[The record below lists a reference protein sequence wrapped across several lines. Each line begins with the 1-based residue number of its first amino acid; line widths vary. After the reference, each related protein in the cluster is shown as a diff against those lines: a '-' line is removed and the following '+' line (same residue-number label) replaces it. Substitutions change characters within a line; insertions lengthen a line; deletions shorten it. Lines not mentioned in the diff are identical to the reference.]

1 MGKLIQVQ
9 EKNIKGFNLIELI
22 VVIAIISVISAA
34 AYPNFSSWKKARE
47 VRGAAVKIKSL
58 FTNINSQVQRGLYG
72 FVQVEVKAT
81 TGEVKVI
88 SKGMKLSTLSSK
100 IYDSE
105 DPWNTDQT
113 SRCASDQDWDDK
125 GSGSSKIIET
135 TDPEAEEKVV
145 EIPNN
150 KLEVAELKFDD
161 IAVNFEDNS
170 GTVCFSEDGTWYS
183 VAEKFESS
191 VAFYICA
198 VKNNTKCDVEDGK
211 PQPGVED
218 DLEDNLFALNW
229 SRFGNITLEK
239 WSKSKEDWIL
249 Q

>member
-9 EKNIKGFNLIELI
+9 EKNIKGFNLIELL

-72 FVQVEVKAT
+72 FVQVEVEAT

-88 SKGMKLSTLSSK
+88 SKGMKLSNLSSK
-100 IYDSE
+100 INDSE
-105 DPWNTDQT
+105 DAWNTDQT
-113 SRCASDQDWDDK
+113 SRCALDQDWDDEGMDSDGNK
-125 GSGSSKIIET
+125 S
-135 TDPEAEEKVV
+135 
-145 EIPNN
+145 N
-150 KLEVAELKFDD
+150 KLEVSWLEFDY
-161 IAVNFEDNS
+161 IAVNFEAKS
-170 GTVCFSEDGTWYS
+170 GTVCFSKDGSWYS
-183 VAEKFESS
+183 AAGEFESME
-191 VAFYICA
+191 VFYICEGKKIKCS
-198 VKNNTKCDVEDGK
+198 VKANGEPN
-211 PQPGVED
+211 
-218 DLEDNLFALNW
+218 DLKHDNLFALNW

-239 WSKSKEDWIL
+239 WSKSKSEWIL

>member
-9 EKNIKGFNLIELI
+9 EKNIKGFNLIELL

-72 FVQVEVKAT
+72 FVQVEVEAT

-88 SKGMKLSTLSSK
+88 SKGMKLSNLSSK
-100 IYDSE
+100 INTSD

-113 SRCASDQDWDDK
+113 SRCALDQDWDDEGMDLAGNK
-125 GSGSSKIIET
+125 S
-135 TDPEAEEKVV
+135 
-145 EIPNN
+145 N
-150 KLEVAELKFDD
+150 KLEVSGLKFDY
-161 IAVNFEDNS
+161 IAVNFEDES
-170 GTVCFSEDGTWYS
+170 GTVCFSKDGSWYS
-183 VAEKFESS
+183 TAEEFESIE
-191 VAFYICA
+191 VFYICEGKKIKCS
-198 VKNNTKCDVEDGK
+198 VKANGEPN
-211 PQPGVED
+211 
-218 DLEDNLFALNW
+218 DLKHDNLFALNW

-239 WSKSKEDWIL
+239 WSKSKSEWIL

>member
-9 EKNIKGFNLIELI
+9 EKNIKGFNLIELL

-88 SKGMKLSTLSSK
+88 SKGMKLSNLSSK
-100 IYDSE
+100 IYNSD
-105 DPWNTDQT
+105 DAWNTDQT
-113 SRCASDQDWDDK
+113 SRCALDQDWDDEGMDSDGNK
-125 GSGSSKIIET
+125 S
-135 TDPEAEEKVV
+135 
-145 EIPNN
+145 N
-150 KLEVAELKFDD
+150 KLEVSWLKFDD
-161 IAVNFEDNS
+161 IAVNFEAKS
-170 GTVCFSEDGTWYS
+170 GTVCFSKDGSWYS
-183 VAEKFESS
+183 AAGEFESME
-191 VAFYICA
+191 VFYICEGKKIKCS
-198 VKNNTKCDVEDGK
+198 VKTNGEPN
-211 PQPGVED
+211 
-218 DLEDNLFALNW
+218 DLKHDNLFALNW

-239 WSKSKEDWIL
+239 WSKSKSEWIL

>member
-1 MGKLIQVQ
+1 MQVQ
-9 EKNIKGFNLIELI
+9 EKNIKGFNLIELL

-88 SKGMKLSTLSSK
+88 SKGMKLSNLAQK
-100 IYDSE
+100 INDSE
-105 DPWNTDQT
+105 DDWNTDQT
-113 SRCASDQDWDDK
+113 LRCALVQDWDDEGNK
-125 GSGSSKIIET
+125 S
-135 TDPEAEEKVV
+135 
-145 EIPNN
+145 N
-150 KLEVAELKFDD
+150 KLEVNSLKFDD
-161 IAVNFEDNS
+161 IAVNFEKKS
-170 GTVCFSEDGTWYS
+170 GTVCFSKDGSWYS
-183 VAEKFESS
+183 TAEEFDSS
-191 VAFYICA
+191 GAFYICE
-198 VKNNTKCDVEDGK
+198 VKEIKCDVKEDGD
-211 PQPGVED
+211 PN
-218 DLEDNLFALNW
+218 DLDHDNLFALNW

-239 WSKSKEDWIL
+239 WSKSKSEWIL

>member
-9 EKNIKGFNLIELI
+9 EKNIKGFNLIELL

-58 FTNINSQVQRGLYG
+58 FSNINSQVQRGLYG

-100 IYDSE
+100 IYKSD
-105 DPWNTDQT
+105 DAWNTDQT
-113 SRCASDQDWDDK
+113 SRCAIDQDWDDN
-125 GSGSSKIIET
+125 GSPKIIEK
-135 TDPEAEEKVV
+135 TDPENEDEVVV
-145 EIPNN
+145 EIIPNN
-150 KLEVAELKFDD
+150 KLEVAELKYDV
-161 IAVNFEDNS
+161 AVNFEAKS
-170 GTVCFSEDGTWYS
+170 GTVCFSKDGSWYS
-183 VAEKFESS
+183 AAEEFESS
-191 VAFYICA
+191 GVFYICEGKKIKCS
-198 VKNNTKCDVEDGK
+198 VKTDGD
-211 PQPGVED
+211 PN
-218 DLEDNLFALNW
+218 DLKHDNLFALNW

-239 WSKSKEDWIL
+239 WSKSKSEWIL

>member
-9 EKNIKGFNLIELI
+9 EKNIKGFNLIELL

-58 FTNINSQVQRGLYG
+58 FSNINSQVQRGLYG

-88 SKGMKLSTLSSK
+88 SKGMKLSNLSSK
-100 IYDSE
+100 IYKSD
-105 DPWNTDQT
+105 DAWNTDQT
-113 SRCASDQDWDDK
+113 SRCALDQDWDDEGMDLAGNK
-125 GSGSSKIIET
+125 S
-135 TDPEAEEKVV
+135 
-145 EIPNN
+145 N
-150 KLEVAELKFDD
+150 KLEVSGLKFYD
-161 IAVNFEDNS
+161 IAVNFEDKS
-170 GTVCFSEDGTWYS
+170 GTVCFSKDGSWYS
-183 VAEKFESS
+183 AAEEFESS
-191 VAFYICA
+191 GVFYICEGKKIKCS
-198 VKNNTKCDVEDGK
+198 VKTNGEPN
-211 PQPGVED
+211 
-218 DLEDNLFALNW
+218 DLKHDNLFALNW

-239 WSKSKEDWIL
+239 WSKSKSEWIL

>member
-9 EKNIKGFNLIELI
+9 EKNIKGFNLIELL

-88 SKGMKLSTLSSK
+88 SKGMKLSNLSSK
-100 IYDSE
+100 INTSD
-105 DPWNTDQT
+105 DAWNTDQT
-113 SRCASDQDWDDK
+113 SRCALDQDWDDEGMDLAGNK
-125 GSGSSKIIET
+125 S
-135 TDPEAEEKVV
+135 
-145 EIPNN
+145 N
-150 KLEVAELKFDD
+150 KLEVSGLKFYD
-161 IAVNFEDNS
+161 IAVNFEDES
-170 GTVCFSEDGTWYS
+170 GTVCFSKDGSWYS
-183 VAEKFESS
+183 TAEEFESME
-191 VAFYICA
+191 VFYICEGKKIKCS
-198 VKNNTKCDVEDGK
+198 VKANGEPN
-211 PQPGVED
+211 
-218 DLEDNLFALNW
+218 DLKHDNLFALNW

-239 WSKSKEDWIL
+239 WSKSKSEWIL

>member
-9 EKNIKGFNLIELI
+9 EKNIKGFNLIELL

-88 SKGMKLSTLSSK
+88 SKGMKLSNLSSK
-100 IYDSE
+100 INTSD
-105 DPWNTDQT
+105 DAWNTDQT
-113 SRCASDQDWDDK
+113 SRCASDQDWDDEGMDSDGNK
-125 GSGSSKIIET
+125 S
-135 TDPEAEEKVV
+135 
-145 EIPNN
+145 N
-150 KLEVAELKFDD
+150 KLEVSWLEFDD
-161 IAVNFEDNS
+161 IAVNFEAKS
-170 GTVCFSEDGTWYS
+170 GTVCFSKDGSWYS
-183 VAEKFESS
+183 TAEEFESS
-191 VAFYICA
+191 GVFYICEGKKIKCS
-198 VKNNTKCDVEDGK
+198 VKANGEPN
-211 PQPGVED
+211 
-218 DLEDNLFALNW
+218 DLKHDNLFALNW

-239 WSKSKEDWIL
+239 WSKSKSEWIL

>member
-9 EKNIKGFNLIELI
+9 EKNIKGFNLIELL

-72 FVQVEVKAT
+72 FVQVEVEAT

-88 SKGMKLSTLSSK
+88 SKGMKLSNLSSK
-100 IYDSE
+100 INTSD
-105 DPWNTDQT
+105 DAWNTDQT

-135 TDPEAEEKVV
+135 TDPEAEEEVV

-150 KLEVAELKFDD
+150 KLEVAELEFDY
-161 IAVNFEDNS
+161 IAVNFEAKS
-170 GTVCFSEDGTWYS
+170 GTVCFSKDGSWYS
-183 VAEKFESS
+183 AAGEFESME
-191 VAFYICA
+191 VFYICEGKEIKCS
-198 VKNNTKCDVEDGK
+198 VKTDGD
-211 PQPGVED
+211 PN
-218 DLEDNLFALNW
+218 DLKHDNLFALNW

-239 WSKSKEDWIL
+239 WSKSKSEWIL